1 MEQFPE
7 RAQSWAEA
15 SSSFL
20 PHTPETFS
28 VGFEPFLK
36 TIQIK
41 CGCPWM
47 FRWKSF
53 LPLRWMFGFLK
64 CTSVPGQWWVSWLV
78 CFLMVSYPQMFHVK
92 SQILHFNVTKVF
104 SGLEVFGLWGSQT
117 EFAKFL
123 KKNFRTFFF
132 FFFWSRSFI
141 DPFSCVC
148 VCVCLN
154 CSSCW
159 RVFFVFFLRE
169 HTFWLKYSFFFFSNL
184 FYWIILKQSVR
195 ITRAFFHLSIGVE
208 KL

>member
-1 MEQFPE
+1 
-7 RAQSWAEA
+7 
-15 SSSFL
+15 
-20 PHTPETFS
+20 
-28 VGFEPFLK
+28 
-36 TIQIK
+36 
-41 CGCPWM
+41 M

-132 FFFWSRSFI
+132 FFFLIKVFYWSVQL
-141 DPFSCVC
+141 CVC
-148 VCVCLN
+148 VCVWTVALVD
-154 CSSCW
+154 
-159 RVFFVFFLRE
+159 VFFFLLRE
-169 HTFWLKYSFFFFSNL
+169 HTFWLKYSFFFFFFSNL
-184 FYWIILKQSVR
+184 FYWNILKQSVR

>member
-1 MEQFPE
+1 MSG
-7 RAQSWAEA
+7 AISWA
-15 SSSFL
+15 SSELSRGVFL
-20 PHTPETFS
+20 LPPAHTRDVLCGVWTF
-28 VGFEPFLK
+28 FLK

-132 FFFWSRSFI
+132 FFFLIKVFYWSVQL
-141 DPFSCVC
+141 CVC
-148 VCVCLN
+148 VCVWTVAL
-154 CSSCW
+154 
-159 RVFFVFFLRE
+159 VDV
-169 HTFWLKYSFFFFSNL
+169 FFFF
-184 FYWIILKQSVR
+184 
-195 ITRAFFHLSIGVE
+195 
-208 KL
+208 

>member
-1 MEQFPE
+1 
-7 RAQSWAEA
+7 
-15 SSSFL
+15 
-20 PHTPETFS
+20 
-28 VGFEPFLK
+28 
-36 TIQIK
+36 
-41 CGCPWM
+41 M

-132 FFFWSRSFI
+132 FSDQGLLLIRSV
-141 DPFSCVC
+141 VC
-148 VCVCLN
+148 VCVWTVAL
-154 CSSCW
+154 
-159 RVFFVFFLRE
+159 VDV
-169 HTFWLKYSFFFFSNL
+169 FFFFFKGTHFLIEVQL
-184 FYWIILKQSVR
+184 FFFFKFILLNHFKTERQNYAGIFFTFLSV
-195 ITRAFFHLSIGVE
+195 
-208 KL
+208 